1 MSVSIPVL
9 PAAHHS
15 TESVPCCVSHFA
27 SKISSIASGMALPL
41 PAVDDEEG
49 LSVPAELPPVVD
61 AHVHVF
67 PDAVF
72 RAVWR
77 WFDAFGWPVRYKLFA
92 DEVVQYQLKRG
103 VSHLVL
109 LHYAH
114 KPGIARSMN
123 AFVADLVKRHERVT
137 GLATVFPG
145 ETDQEEIL
153 AEAFAQGLRGIKLHC
168 HVQAMPADDERLWPV
183 YKLCQDRGLPVV
195 IHAGREPWSD
205 NLPCDPYEICNVG
218 RVERVL
224 RTFPHLKLCVP
235 HLGADEFSAYAE
247 LLRKYE
253 NIWLDTTMM
262 VGEYFHVVNPWPTV
276 LARPERVLFG
286 TDFPNIPYAWDRE
299 AKAIVRAKLP
309 DAVVEKI
316 VGGNARE
323 LFGLGL

>member
-1 MSVSIPVL
+1 
-9 PAAHHS
+9 
-15 TESVPCCVSHFA
+15 
-27 SKISSIASGMALPL
+27 MALPL
-41 PAVDDEEG
+41 PGLDDEEG

-92 DEVVQYQLKRG
+92 DEVIQYQLERG

-145 ETDQEEIL
+145 EKDQEEIL

-183 YKLCQDRGLPVV
+183 YGLCQNRGLPVV

-224 RTFPHLKLCVP
+224 RAFPHLKLCVP
-235 HLGADEFSAYAE
+235 HLGADEFAGYAE

-262 VGEYFHVVNPWPTV
+262 VGEYFHVVNPWPSV